1 VVRQRKGTRL
11 SSTAPSNTY
20 TTRDNHSV
28 VIGANNDAIFRRF
41 CKAMGRADLA
51 DDPRFQ
57 SNPDRL
63 RHVELL
69 DEVIGNWV
77 RSVDRD
83 DLLQRL
89 QAADVPASPIYSVAD
104 IVQDQHYWAREM
116 LLRVQDPRL
125 GPVVVPGVVPKLAAS
140 PGGQQWLGP
149 RLGEHTDS
157 VLRDVLGVAT
167 EEIAELRGKG
177 LV

>member
-1 VVRQRKGTRL
+1 MAPSSNRSSSTRL
-11 SSTAPSNTY
+11 LAALTGLLLSASLAVSATVLAVTS
-20 TTRDNHSV
+20 
-28 VIGANNDAIFRRF
+28 GGND
-41 CKAMGRADLA
+41 
-51 DDPRFQ
+51 
-57 SNPDRL
+57 
-63 RHVELL
+63 
-69 DEVIGNWV
+69 
-77 RSVDRD
+77 
-83 DLLQRL
+83 
-89 QAADVPASPIYSVAD
+89 VAD